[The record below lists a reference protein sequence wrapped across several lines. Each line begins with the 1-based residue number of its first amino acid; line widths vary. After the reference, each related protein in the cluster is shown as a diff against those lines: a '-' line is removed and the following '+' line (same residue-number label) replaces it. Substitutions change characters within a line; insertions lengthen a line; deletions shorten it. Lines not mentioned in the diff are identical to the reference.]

1 MIDFDKFGLN
11 DIPETTEVEEENDG
25 ILEQTFDDVVEE
37 VQSYRDEKPVVRQEP
52 VSRKTPGKANI
63 VVVGVGGGGNNA
75 VNRMISANITSASY
89 VAINTD
95 KQDLLMC

>member
-1 MIDFDKFGLN
+1 MIDFDKYGLN
-11 DIPETTEVEEENDG
+11 DIPETPEVEEENDG

-37 VQSYRDEKPVVRQEP
+37 VQNYKDEKPVVHQEP

-75 VNRMISANITSASY
+75 DMPTAEIESKRAELRHLIQLVQEAQA
-89 VAINTD
+89 
-95 KQDLLMC
+95 